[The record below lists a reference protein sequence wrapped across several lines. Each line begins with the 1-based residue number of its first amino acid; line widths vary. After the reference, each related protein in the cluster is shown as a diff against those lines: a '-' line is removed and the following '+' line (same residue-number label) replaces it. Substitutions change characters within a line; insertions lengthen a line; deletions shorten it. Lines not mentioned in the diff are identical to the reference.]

1 MLLEVELP
9 GRSETDIL
17 KHIKFYRTFIKELF
31 QISAHFRNL
40 SFFSEKNTSR
50 QGQSQRSTDRHY
62 PDSFREQLIEI
73 EKVA

>member
-31 QISAHFRNL
+31 QISAHFKNL
-40 SFFSEKNTSR
+40 SFFREKNR

-62 PDSFREQLIEI
+62 PDSFHEQLIEI

>member
-40 SFFSEKNTSR
+40 SFFSEKNR
-50 QGQSQRSTDRHY
+50 QGQSQRFTDRQY
-62 PDSFREQLIEI
+62 PDSFHEQLIEI

>member
-40 SFFSEKNTSR
+40 SFFSENKIGK
-50 QGQSQRSTDRHY
+50 GQSQRSTDSRY
-62 PDSFREQLIEI
+62 PDSFREQPIEI